1 MTEKVLENVTVPM
14 STSVPV
20 HIEINHVEIL
30 LQRYSVERSDR
41 FVVTFT

>member
-1 MTEKVLENVTVPM
+1 MTEKVLENVTVPI
-14 STSVPV
+14 STGVRSL
-20 HIEINHVEIL
+20 IEFNHVGFL